1 MRCCAVEPTF
11 SVGLPAIGNHLFTL
25 PGLWFWILVLC
36 ICGCLPYIAF
46 QKHALPHGA
55 AKWVGRCYFWPCVPC
70 SIYGNHVEFQGQWWA
85 YVDEESPPVLLGQAP
100 LFHTQ
105 MQTMQALGVRAV
117 INLCDEF
124 KGPTRTY
131 QHNGVSLLWLR
142 TVDHLE
148 PTVEAMRTACSFIEH
163 HRLKGSSVHIL
174 PS

>member
-1 MRCCAVEPTF
+1 
-11 SVGLPAIGNHLFTL
+11 
-25 PGLWFWILVLC
+25 
-36 ICGCLPYIAF
+36 
-46 QKHALPHGA
+46 
-55 AKWVGRCYFWPCVPC
+55 
-70 SIYGNHVEFQGQWWA
+70 
-85 YVDEESPPVLLGQAP
+85 
-100 LFHTQ
+100 

-174 PS
+174 PG